1 MSRNGN
7 NSSLNTEWIRN
18 LTNLKNRNLSPQNI
32 GAIFVFF
39 LLAICWVTSHAISA
53 EPDQKN
59 MAAVIAKKHAPNQ
72 TKPLFDARDT
82 NAEESITRRHK
93 VCFYT
98 VVTLG
103 IWYVT
108 RDLYTTSGVSRCTRD
123 EYQDISSLTIKTSL
137 YTSVRPYRVFKSGVH
152 QYVADPEYSVT
163 EKYHSIGTQNIWKH
177 LSMKMPWWR
186 IISDPKIGKGDSYP
200 LYLPISTHG
209 LRSYSWKSLD
219 QIELIVTNENR
230 MFALVSMV
238 VTKPLITKNQVEN
251 LLSLPKEWHYFSK
264 EIKKPLRFSTF
275 APTHASFSL
284 FDDLGNIWVEL
295 TESTINHAIE
305 TDIFPSQP

>member
-7 NSSLNTEWIRN
+7 NSSLNTEW
-18 LTNLKNRNLSPQNI
+18 LKNLIKLKNCNLNLQHI
-32 GAIFVFF
+32 GTIFVFF
-39 LLAICWVTSHAISA
+39 LLAIFWATQAISA

-59 MAAVIAKKHAPNQ
+59 MSAVIAKNQAPNQ
-72 TKPLFDARDT
+72 KKSLFDTRDT
-82 NAEESITRRHK
+82 EAEESIRRRHK

-108 RDLYTTSGVSRCTRD
+108 RDLYTTSGVSKCTRE

-137 YTSVRPYRVFKSGVH
+137 YTSVRPYRAFKSGVH
-152 QYVADPEYSVT
+152 QYVADPDYSVS
-163 EKYHSIGTQNIWKH
+163 EKYHSIGIQNIWKH

-186 IISDPKIGKGDSYP
+186 IISDPNIGKGDSYP

-219 QIELIVTNENR
+219 RIDLIVTNENR

-238 VTKPLITKNQVEN
+238 DTEPLITKNQVEN
-251 LLSLPKEWHYFSK
+251 LLSLPKEWRYFSK
-264 EIKKPLRFSTF
+264 EIKKPLRFTTS
-275 APTHASFSL
+275 APTHASFTL

-295 TESTINHAIE
+295 TEKSINHAIE
-305 TDIFPSQP
+305 TDTHSSQP